1 MKILNNY
8 VETNIVD
15 ILIYVI
21 SKKKWMK
28 TLIK

>member
-21 SKKKWMK
+21 SKKKMDEN
-28 TLIK
+28 IN